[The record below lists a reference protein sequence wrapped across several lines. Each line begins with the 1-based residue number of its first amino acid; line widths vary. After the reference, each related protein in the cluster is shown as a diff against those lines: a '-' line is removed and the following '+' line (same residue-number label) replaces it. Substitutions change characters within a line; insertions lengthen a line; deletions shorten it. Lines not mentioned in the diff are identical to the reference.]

1 MRLSSLAIVDLAGS
15 ERSNKTNTVGVRAK
29 EASKINTS
37 LMTFGK
43 CIEALKYNQTVRAHA
58 CICLCR
64 RLFVRTYVG
73 SLTYKI
79 CSTFGGQHQNKLLPP
94 FRESKLTRL
103 CQEYF
108 TGAGKVLTLPDISTV
123 TS

>member
-43 CIEALKYNQTVRAHA
+43 CIEALKYNQTVRA
-58 CICLCR
+58 
-64 RLFVRTYVG
+64 RLHMPLSAFVRPYVRR
-73 SLTYKI
+73 I
-79 CSTFGGQHQNKLLPP
+79 AH
-94 FRESKLTRL
+94 
-103 CQEYF
+103 
-108 TGAGKVLTLPDISTV
+108 V
-123 TS
+123 